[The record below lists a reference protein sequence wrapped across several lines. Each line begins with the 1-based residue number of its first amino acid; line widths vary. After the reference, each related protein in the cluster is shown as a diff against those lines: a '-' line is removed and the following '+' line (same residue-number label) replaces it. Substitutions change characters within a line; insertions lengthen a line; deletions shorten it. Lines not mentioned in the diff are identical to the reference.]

1 MERWDFVLLAVAG
14 YVAVRSLVRLMMA
27 RRNELAQ
34 ELLAEA
40 EQSRRGKEGAGR
52 PGASKRGAG

>member
-1 MERWDFVLLAVAG
+1 MERWDFVLVAIAA

-34 ELLAEA
+34 QLLAEA
-40 EQSRRGKEGAGR
+40 ERSRRAKQGAERSGGPQRAGK
-52 PGASKRGAG
+52 